1 MKNMHDFYCGT
12 MFDAYEFFGAH
23 ICSKNGTKGIIFRV
37 YAPSAKEVQI
47 ISDFNSW
54 DGSNG
59 KMEQIEESGIFT
71 YFSENAELGMYYKY
85 LVFDQNDNCT
95 EKTDPY
101 AFFMEL
107 RPKSASRIVDL
118 NTYKFN
124 DNQWMLNRSKNFD
137 KPLNI
142 YELHFGSWK
151 QKTDQ
156 DVLKSRV
163 LKQNSSI
170 GGDKSINASQ
180 LGHDLNLENYINT
193 EYDLNKPI
201 DITERWFNY
210 MEIAPQLIKYVK
222 ENNYT
227 HIEILPLC
235 EHPSDC
241 SWGYQIT
248 GFFSPT
254 ARYGKPEDLMA
265 FIDLCHR
272 ENIGVIMDFVPVHF
286 ALDSYSLCQFDGEA
300 LYEYP
305 NHDIGY
311 TEWGSHSFN
320 YYRGEVR
327 SFLQSVANFWIEKYH
342 IDGLRMDAISN
353 LIYWKGDSNR
363 GVNEGGIEFLQIMN
377 KNLQKL
383 HKDVMLIAEDSSDY
397 PKVTESVEEGGLGFD
412 YKWDMGWM
420 NDTLSYFEKEPWQR
434 NGLYHKITFSMMY
447 FYNEKF
453 LLPFSHDEVVHGKKT
468 ILDKMWGS
476 YEDKFSQA
484 KLLYTYMFTHPGKK
498 LNFMGNELGHFREW
512 DEKRELDWNL
522 LEYPMHD
529 SFKRFID
536 DLNGFYLNSPVLY
549 KNEYSRTGHK
559 WIQADDTEKCVYVYE
574 RIYGDEKIVIFLNTY
589 CDNYEN
595 YSVKFDDSV
604 QLELILNTDWQ
615 KYGGKSE
622 EVPELIDSID
632 LYHQDAGHLYS
643 RNTYSPHGDVKYT
656 TLENPKHLS
665 KKEMAGAGKNYQIS
679 ISLPAYSAK
688 VYKVIG

>member
-23 ICSKNGTKGIIFRV
+23 THNKNGINGIIFRV
-37 YAPSAKEVQI
+37 YAPSAKEVQVI
-47 ISDFNSW
+47 GDFNGW
-54 DGSNG
+54 DGQKG
-59 KMEQIEESGIFT
+59 KMEQIGKSGIFT
-71 YFSENAELGMYYKY
+71 YFSENAELEMYYKY
-85 LVFDQNDNCT
+85 LVFDQYDNCT

-124 DNQWMLNRSKNFD
+124 DEKWISNRNKNFD

-151 QKTDQ
+151 QKSDE
-156 DVLKSRV
+156 DVLKSRAI
-163 LKQNSSI
+163 KQ
-170 GGDKSINASQ
+170 GININHAQ
-180 LGHDLNLENYINT
+180 YQAELGHDLSQ
-193 EYDLNKPI
+193 DI
-201 DITERWFNY
+201 DISERWFNY
-210 MEIAPQLIKYVK
+210 AEIAPELIKYVK
-222 ENNYT
+222 NNHYT

-254 ARYGKPEDLMA
+254 ARYGRPEDLMK
-265 FIDLCHR
+265 FIDLCHK

-286 ALDSYSLCQFDGEA
+286 ALDSYSLGRFDGKA

-305 NHDIGY
+305 SNDTGY

-320 YYRGEVR
+320 YYRGEIR
-327 SFLQSVANFWIEKYH
+327 SFLQSAANFWIEKYH
-342 IDGLRMDAISN
+342 IDGIRMDAISN
-353 LIYWKGDSNR
+353 VIYWKGDSGR
-363 GVNEGGIEFLQIMN
+363 GVNEGGVEFLQIMN
-377 KNLQKL
+377 KTLQKL
-383 HKDVMLIAEDSSDY
+383 HNDVMLIAEDSSDY
-397 PKVTESVEEGGLGFD
+397 PKVTGIVENGGLGFD

-420 NDTLSYFEKEPWQR
+420 NDTLSYFEKEPWKR
-434 NGLYHKITFSMMY
+434 KDFYHKITFSMMY

-476 YEDKFSQA
+476 YEDKFSQTR
-484 KLLYTYMFTHPGKK
+484 LLYTYMFTHPGKK

-529 SFKRFID
+529 TFKVFIS
-536 DLNGFYLNSPVLY
+536 DLNNLYLHSPVLY
-549 KNEYSRTGHK
+549 KNEYCKSSHK
-559 WIQADDTEKCVYVYE
+559 WIQADDSEKCVYVYE
-574 RIYGDEKIVIFLNTY
+574 RIYGDERIVIFLNTY

-595 YSVKFDDSV
+595 YLVKFDDSV
-604 QLELILNTDWQ
+604 QLELMLNTDWQ

-622 EVPELIDSID
+622 EVPELIYSIN
-632 LYHQDAGHLYS
+632 LYHEDARHLHS
-643 RNTYSPHGDVKYT
+643 RNTYLPHSDVKYT

-665 KKEMAGAGKNYQIS
+665 KKEMAEAGKNYQVS
-679 ISLPAYSAK
+679 VSLPAYSAK
-688 VYKVIG
+688 IYKVIG

>member
-286 ALDSYSLCQFDGEA
+286 ALDSYSLCRFDGES

-305 NHDIGY
+305 SHDIGY

-397 PKVTESVEEGGLGFD
+397 PKVTEPVEEGGLGFD

-434 NGLYHKITFSMMY
+434 NG
-447 FYNEKF
+447 
-453 LLPFSHDEVVHGKKT
+453 
-468 ILDKMWGS
+468 
-476 YEDKFSQA
+476 
-484 KLLYTYMFTHPGKK
+484 
-498 LNFMGNELGHFREW
+498 
-512 DEKRELDWNL
+512 
-522 LEYPMHD
+522 
-529 SFKRFID
+529 
-536 DLNGFYLNSPVLY
+536 
-549 KNEYSRTGHK
+549 
-559 WIQADDTEKCVYVYE
+559 
-574 RIYGDEKIVIFLNTY
+574 IYIIK
-589 CDNYEN
+589 
-595 YSVKFDDSV
+595 
-604 QLELILNTDWQ
+604 
-615 KYGGKSE
+615 
-622 EVPELIDSID
+622 
-632 LYHQDAGHLYS
+632 
-643 RNTYSPHGDVKYT
+643 
-656 TLENPKHLS
+656 
-665 KKEMAGAGKNYQIS
+665 
-679 ISLPAYSAK
+679 
-688 VYKVIG
+688 

>member
-210 MEIAPQLIKYVK
+210 SV
-222 ENNYT
+222 
-227 HIEILPLC
+227 
-235 EHPSDC
+235 
-241 SWGYQIT
+241 
-248 GFFSPT
+248 PT
-254 ARYGKPEDLMA
+254 
-265 FIDLCHR
+265 
-272 ENIGVIMDFVPVHF
+272 
-286 ALDSYSLCQFDGEA
+286 
-300 LYEYP
+300 
-305 NHDIGY
+305 
-311 TEWGSHSFN
+311 
-320 YYRGEVR
+320 
-327 SFLQSVANFWIEKYH
+327 FL
-342 IDGLRMDAISN
+342 
-353 LIYWKGDSNR
+353 
-363 GVNEGGIEFLQIMN
+363 
-377 KNLQKL
+377 
-383 HKDVMLIAEDSSDY
+383 
-397 PKVTESVEEGGLGFD
+397 
-412 YKWDMGWM
+412 
-420 NDTLSYFEKEPWQR
+420 
-434 NGLYHKITFSMMY
+434 
-447 FYNEKF
+447 
-453 LLPFSHDEVVHGKKT
+453 
-468 ILDKMWGS
+468 
-476 YEDKFSQA
+476 
-484 KLLYTYMFTHPGKK
+484 
-498 LNFMGNELGHFREW
+498 
-512 DEKRELDWNL
+512 
-522 LEYPMHD
+522 
-529 SFKRFID
+529 
-536 DLNGFYLNSPVLY
+536 
-549 KNEYSRTGHK
+549 
-559 WIQADDTEKCVYVYE
+559 KC
-574 RIYGDEKIVIFLNTY
+574 
-589 CDNYEN
+589 
-595 YSVKFDDSV
+595 
-604 QLELILNTDWQ
+604 
-615 KYGGKSE
+615 
-622 EVPELIDSID
+622 P
-632 LYHQDAGHLYS
+632 
-643 RNTYSPHGDVKYT
+643 
-656 TLENPKHLS
+656 
-665 KKEMAGAGKNYQIS
+665 
-679 ISLPAYSAK
+679 
-688 VYKVIG
+688 